1 MPMMLFKRCGLAR
14 GICSIGAVSRSV
26 ILCAALLVWMGA
38 ADLLAQDTVYVKMDN
53 AKVRVGTSL
62 SSEVVAS
69 LEKGTALRVLATES
83 GRHKVALP
91 GGREG
96 YISRLHVTT
105 TAPTS
110 GRGGVLSGLGGSSGV
125 QADERESVSSIRGLN
140 PAVKEM
146 AEDQKMSE
154 QYVKWV
160 ESMESLSA
168 SIKDSEVD
176 AFLKAEKIGF

>member
-1 MPMMLFKRCGLAR
+1 
-14 GICSIGAVSRSV
+14 
-26 ILCAALLVWMGA
+26 
-38 ADLLAQDTVYVKMDN
+38 
-53 AKVRVGTSL
+53 
-62 SSEVVAS
+62 
-69 LEKGTALRVLATES
+69 
-83 GRHKVALP
+83 
-91 GGREG
+91 
-96 YISRLHVTT
+96 
-105 TAPTS
+105 
-110 GRGGVLSGLGGSSGV
+110 LGGSSGV